1 MPDAPDVPPAADAQ
15 APAPRDPAAT
25 PAVAHAAAA
34 ATPPEAL
41 QSRSTVCLTCGY
53 ALFGLDAR
61 ANCPECG
68 TPVAR
73 SLFGLYL
80 RYASP
85 DYIRTLHTG
94 LILIEAA
101 LVLFVVFTLSPALL
115 ALLNAATGRSIPGP
129 SELVAA
135 LAGAS
140 RSAIGLAGWYLFTQ
154 PDPGLGTRDI
164 ATRPRRIVRA
174 CVIIQAVAAVIVL
187 VDALAQPH
195 TLAAANPAL
204 NIAIKSLPPVATLLA
219 FAAWAVQFFA
229 AMTLLR
235 LLGYR
240 AENPGLVERARRY
253 QWLVPGVFILGSC
266 VLVGPLI
273 AFVMYF
279 IIIEHAR
286 RAVADARAA
295 AATLSAR

>member
-1 MPDAPDVPPAADAQ
+1 MPDAPDVPPAADAP
-15 APAPRDPAAT
+15 APGPRDPA
-25 PAVAHAAAA
+25 AAAA

-73 SLFGLYL
+73 SLFGPYL

-174 CVIIQAVAAVIVL
+174 CVIVQAVAAVIVL
-187 VDALAQPH
+187 LETLVGPG
-195 TLAAANPAL
+195 TLASGNKAFDIAL
-204 NIAIKSLPPVATLLA
+204 QALPGVATLIA

-240 AENPGLVERARRY
+240 AENPGLVERARQY

-295 AATLSAR
+295 AATLTAR